1 MQAQPIVG
9 EKELRLGDCD
19 LRYIRT
25 GTGPSVVLVHT
36 LRTQLEYFLPLIRES
51 GSGLDIVA
59 PDLPGDGRSSAP
71 DVEYTAAYF
80 TDTIADFLEACDVK
94 RVVIVGES
102 IGGSIGLALAA
113 RKHPRV
119 ARVIAI
125 NPYDYGRWGGI
136 RRSST
141 AANVLFTAMLL
152 PAVGPFVL
160 SVGTKGIFRK
170 VMEGGVYDSRHLP
183 RDLVDEL
190 WACGSRP
197 GHERAFLSLSRQWK
211 TWIAARAAYS
221 AIEIPVTLIYGDHDW
236 SRLEDREA
244 NRRVLRSARGLLLEK
259 CGHFASLEHRQ
270 RIAHVIREEVSQI
283 RAA

>member
-1 MQAQPIVG
+1 MQARPIVG
-9 EKELRLGDCD
+9 EKKLSLGDCD

-36 LRTQLEYFLPLIRES
+36 LRTQLEYFLPLIREL
-51 GSGLDIVA
+51 GLGLDIIA
-59 PDLPGDGRSSAP
+59 PDLPGHGRSSAP

-80 TDTIADFLEACDVK
+80 TDTIADFLEACDLK

-141 AANVLFTAMLL
+141 LANVLFTAMLL
-152 PAVGPFVL
+152 PVVGPFVL

-170 VMEGGVYDSRHLP
+170 VMEGGVYGSRHLP
-183 RDLVDEL
+183 QDLVDEL
-190 WACGSRP
+190 WACGSQP
-197 GHERAFLSLSRQWK
+197 GHDRAFLSLSRQWK

-221 AIEIPVTLIYGDHDW
+221 AIEIPVRLIYGDHDW
-236 SRLEDREA
+236 SRPEDREA
-244 NRRVLRSARGLLLEK
+244 NRRVLRSARNLLLEK
-259 CGHFASLEHRQ
+259 CGHFASLEHPQ
-270 RIAHVIREEVSQI
+270 RIARVIREEASQT